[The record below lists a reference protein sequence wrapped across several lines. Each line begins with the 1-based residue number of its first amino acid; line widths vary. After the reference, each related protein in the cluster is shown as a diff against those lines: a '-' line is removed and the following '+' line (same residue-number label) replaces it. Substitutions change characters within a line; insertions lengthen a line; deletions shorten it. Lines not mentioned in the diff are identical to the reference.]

1 MIMKFQNLIT
11 YIDDLIVIL
20 IGYESLDIIIKIY
33 KNNLKNPI
41 NCYNWWLLIGYLITY
56 LYA

>member
-11 YIDDLIVIL
+11 YMDDLIIIW
-20 IGYESLDIIIKIY
+20 IGYESLDISIKIR
-33 KNNLKNPI
+33 KMIKIPI
-41 NCYNWWLLIGYLITY
+41 NCYNFLLLIGYLITY